1 MFESKY
7 SKLLT
12 VLLAIVIIAI
22 LGLLGF
28 LGYNYYK
35 KYQISKEASE
45 FVDNF
50 ILSESISRYMF
61 LVSVQTLNVP
71 GENELG
77 SSFSNP

>member
-50 ILSESISRYMF
+50 NGD
-61 LVSVQTLNVP
+61 VS
-71 GENELG
+71 GETEIG
-77 SSFSNP
+77 RAHV

>member
-28 LGYNYYK
+28 LGYNYYDTCKIHGKALNEFDELHK
-35 KYQISKEASE
+35 KSQDIPK
-45 FVDNF
+45 
-50 ILSESISRYMF
+50 II
-61 LVSVQTLNVP
+61 
-71 GENELG
+71 
-77 SSFSNP
+77 